1 MDKYTFIWGIKPKN
15 NFVNF
20 AVLGKTITN
29 PKRIDP
35 KLKNFTAV
43 VPVLVV
49 CIQVVKNT
57 QEEKIDRVNNIIFI
71 IVNICLY
78 DMEVKINIEKEI
90 IEKRNKT

>member
-1 MDKYTFIWGIKPKN
+1 
-15 NFVNF
+15 
-20 AVLGKTITN
+20 
-29 PKRIDP
+29 
-35 KLKNFTAV
+35 V